1 MPLFSSAKKRQPEWA
16 ENELWGCFFLALL
29 LLTVP
34 LKLLTAAAVAAG
46 FHELCHICAVRA
58 LGGRVEGAAFTVGGA
73 VLDISGLSSGAEA
86 LAAAAGPLGSFL
98 LLLCVRIFPA
108 LALCAFVQGCFNLLP
123 VYPLDGGRI
132 LVCTMEQLGYGAWS
146 GKVSNLAAW
155 ITLIG
160 IAVLFLWLRMPL
172 AIAFLL
178 PLIPGKYSLQSGQ
191 TKSTIVLPITKR

>member
-34 LKLLTAAAVAAG
+34 LKLLAASAVAAG
-46 FHELCHICAVRA
+46 FHELCHIWAVRA
-58 LGGRVEGAAFTVGGA
+58 LGGRVEGAAFTAGGA

-98 LLLCVRIFPA
+98 LLLLVRICPA

-132 LVCTMEQLGYGAWS
+132 LVGAMEHLGYGARS
-146 GKVSNLAAW
+146 GLIRTLAAW
-155 ITLIG
+155 ITLICV
-160 IAVLFLWLRMPL
+160 AFLFLRLRMPL

>member
-1 MPLFSSAKKRQPEWA
+1 MGL
-16 ENELWGCFFLALL
+16 LFLALL

-34 LKLLTAAAVAAG
+34 LKLLAASAVAAG
-46 FHELCHICAVRA
+46 FHELCHIWAVRA
-58 LGGRVEGAAFTVGGA
+58 LGGRVEGAAFTAGGA

-98 LLLCVRIFPA
+98 LLLLVRICPA

-132 LVCTMEQLGYGAWS
+132 LVCAMEHLGYGARS
-146 GKVSNLAAW
+146 GLIRTLAAW
-155 ITLIG
+155 ITLICV
-160 IAVLFLWLRMPL
+160 AFLFLRLRMPL

>member
-34 LKLLTAAAVAAG
+34 LKLLAAAAVAAG

-132 LVCTMEQLGYGAWS
+132 LVCTMEQLMGRG
-146 GKVSNLAAW
+146 
-155 ITLIG
+155 
-160 IAVLFLWLRMPL
+160 
-172 AIAFLL
+172 
-178 PLIPGKYSLQSGQ
+178 PGKSAIWQPG
-191 TKSTIVLPITKR
+191 LP

>member
-16 ENELWGCFFLALL
+16 ENELWGCYFLALL

-34 LKLLTAAAVAAG
+34 LKLLAAAAVAAG
-46 FHELCHICAVRA
+46 FHELCHIWAVRA
-58 LGGRVEGAAFTVGGA
+58 LGGRVEGAAFTAGGA

-98 LLLCVRIFPA
+98 LLLLVRICPA

-132 LVCTMEQLGYGAWS
+132 LVCAMEYLGYGARS
-146 GKVSNLAAW
+146 GLIRTLAAW
-155 ITLIG
+155 ITLICV
-160 IAVLFLWLRMPL
+160 AFLFLRLRMPL